1 MNKRWLCVLMV
12 LAMMV
17 NVTACSDV
25 KKEQESQETESVEQE
40 SDRSGE
46 QEEQS
51 QESLIPEDA
60 EEMVAEEKPALLN
73 IMKTSLECQ
82 RSESVNDAWNF
93 VEARQDYFLL
103 EEDSAK
109 DYPNLA
115 KSLEK
120 RKTEYESMLD
130 GSMYAG

>member
-1 MNKRWLCVLMV
+1 MRKRWLCSLLV
-12 LAMMV
+12 LAMLV
-17 NVTACSDV
+17 NVTACADV
-25 KKEQESQETESVEQE
+25 KKEQKSQETESVEQE
-40 SDRSGE
+40 ADRRGE
-46 QEEQS
+46 QENQS
-51 QESLIPEDA
+51 EETLLPEDE
-60 EEMVAEEKPALLN
+60 EEMSEEKPALLN
-73 IMKTSLECQ
+73 IMKTSMECQ